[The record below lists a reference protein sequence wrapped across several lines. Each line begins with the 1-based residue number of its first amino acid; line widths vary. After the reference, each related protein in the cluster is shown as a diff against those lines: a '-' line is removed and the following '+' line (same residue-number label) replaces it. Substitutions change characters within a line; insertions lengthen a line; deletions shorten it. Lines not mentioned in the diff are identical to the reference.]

1 MHKSGDTML
10 YQYEA
15 ACISRTGLVR
25 DENEDNF
32 LFHGKTLACK
42 NQGLKTALYAD
53 GTTKEPQIFAIF
65 DGMGGEVGGDIAA
78 SIGAETLKTQTE
90 RLRENVMQPRVFL
103 EDAVKKMNCSIFG
116 KSKELGVKRIG
127 TTVALAYVYLDQIY
141 ICNVGDSRIYRF
153 GDRRFDLL
161 SEDDTVFN
169 PDFKNQHLTQFL
181 GLDEQQYSLRPH
193 IKKGTVTGKDI
204 FLLCSDG
211 LYNALTETEIAE
223 ILKNCQGDLP
233 TCAKY
238 LADAAE
244 EHGGEDNCTIIL
256 LRFMKKTWLS
266 KLMGQF

>member
-1 MHKSGDTML
+1 ML

-32 LFHGKTLACK
+32 LFHGKTLLCE
-42 NQGLKTALYAD
+42 NHGLKTALYTE
-53 GTTKEPQIFAIF
+53 GTTKEPLFFAVF
-65 DGMGGEVGGDIAA
+65 DGMGGEIGGEIAA
-78 SIGAETLKTQTE
+78 SIGAETLKAQTVK
-90 RLRENVMQPRVFL
+90 LLENVIQPRPFL
-103 EDAVKKMNCSIFG
+103 MDAVEEMNSSIFD

-153 GDRRFDLL
+153 SDGKLDLL
-161 SEDDTVFN
+161 SDDDTVFN
-169 PDFKNQHLTQFL
+169 PELKNQHLTQFL
-181 GLDEQQYSLRPH
+181 GLDAQQYSLRPH
-193 IKKGTVTGKDI
+193 IKKGALSGKDF

-211 LYNALTETEIAE
+211 LYNALRENEIVE
-223 ILKNCQGDLP
+223 ILEKSQNDLS
-233 TCAKY
+233 TCARL